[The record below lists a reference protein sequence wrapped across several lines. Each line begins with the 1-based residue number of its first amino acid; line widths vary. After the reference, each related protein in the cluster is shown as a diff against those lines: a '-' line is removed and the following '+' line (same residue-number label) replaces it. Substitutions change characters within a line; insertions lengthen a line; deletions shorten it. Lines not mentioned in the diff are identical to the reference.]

1 MMDRV
6 IALYKRELKR
16 TFRSKFMWLTILIQ
30 PLMWLIFF
38 GSSFSG
44 APAQFLE
51 SFFHTKDYIAFI
63 LPGELSISM
72 VTVGMFS
79 SMSLVQ
85 DKRFGYL
92 RRVLV
97 TPTRKSAIFLAKVM
111 GGMTRGLL
119 QIPVMLLASL
129 ALGVSFNLSATA
141 LVEWIIGMV
150 FLGIGFSS
158 LYSIITIN
166 SSDWQ
171 APGVISNLINF
182 PLMFSSTALFPRA
195 FFPSWLKIIS
205 DGNPI
210 TYAAE
215 VGRDALV
222 YGDPPTIDYMLFLV
236 LFGTVFLILGI
247 IVSDKYLKAE

>member
-1 MMDRV
+1 MMEKV
-6 IALYKRELKR
+6 LALYERELKR
-16 TFRSKFMWLTILIQ
+16 TFRSKFMWLTIIIQ
-30 PLMWLIFF
+30 PLMWLVFF

-44 APAQFLE
+44 APAQFLQ
-51 SFFHTKDYIAFI
+51 SFFHTSDYIAFI

-79 SMSLVQ
+79 SMSFVQ

-119 QIPVMLLASL
+119 QIPIMLLASL
-129 ALGVSFNLSATA
+129 ALGVSFNLSLIA
-141 LVEWIIGMV
+141 LVEWIVGMI

-195 FFPSWLKIIS
+195 FFPSWLKLIS

-215 VGRDALV
+215 IGRDALV
-222 YGDPPTIDYMLFLV
+222 YGDPPTIDYMLFLI
-236 LFGTVFLILGI
+236 LFGIISLLIGV